1 MTIGL
6 AMNSVYYYKKKD
18 GETFSKDLSDK
29 EIEKQ
34 GKQMAS
40 EMLSRLRENSD
51 LKDILFILL
60 SINNQVKIPLHQ
72 VNL

>member
-1 MTIGL
+1 MFIITKE
-6 AMNSVYYYKKKD
+6 N
-18 GETFSKDLSDK
+18 ETFSKDLSDK

-51 LKDILFILL
+51 LKDIPYFLL